1 MEAFFPF
8 CGQEFQPSSL
18 LIHRMEVYGDL
29 GEEGERKL
37 VSLEDLG
44 GEIE

>member
-1 MEAFFPF
+1 M
-8 CGQEFQPSSL
+8 SL
-18 LIHRMEVYGDL
+18 LIHRIEVYGDL